1 MRINNSYDYVIYA
14 TALPN
19 SELRKLYISGADVRS
34 IPNLPLCIALEYY
47 KRTRP
52 DRLLSES
59 DEQENYTSKNN
70 YVEGKVLLMQ

>member
-1 MRINNSYDYVIYA
+1 MQPLCPTLNCANC
-14 TALPN
+14 
-19 SELRKLYISGADVRS
+19 ISGADVRS

-59 DEQENYTSKNN
+59 DEQENYTKKNN
-70 YVEGKVLLMQ
+70 YVEGKVYYLCNSGYKYFMVHIG